1 PRPHRHRPPVARRAV
16 RLSATPQ
23 IRHGPVVLGSDV
35 GVWVVDHET
44 GARSARRT
52 SHVSPRAASVTLL
65 VVGRSGPIV
74 PGSKSLPLFDRSG
87 SVHAERLKQQGR
99 LFSPFIFEMLT
110 STRRLRV
117 SGFFVALTQRTHSQ
131 RAIG

>member
-1 PRPHRHRPPVARRAV
+1 
-16 RLSATPQ
+16 
-23 IRHGPVVLGSDV
+23 
-35 GVWVVDHET
+35 
-44 GARSARRT
+44 
-52 SHVSPRAASVTLL
+52 VTLL
-65 VVGRSGPIV
+65 VDRRSGPIV

-131 RAIG
+131 RAIGVISFHRHGCVARHSADDGQVITLRAV